1 MVGFTQTKAP
11 LYSMT
16 PALSEIIRVTIL
28 VVAYMQRR
36 RKDFLIGGAQYVIN
50 YFVVQNII
58 IIWNRLKTWGGGG
71 HVPPVLPPGSYA
83 YDMLQ
88 EVF

>member
-28 VVAYMQRR
+28 VVGYLQRR
-36 RKDFLIGGAQYVIN
+36 RKDFLIGG
-50 YFVVQNII
+50 
-58 IIWNRLKTWGGGG
+58 G
-71 HVPPVLPPGSYA
+71 HS
-83 YDMLQ
+83 M
-88 EVF
+88 